1 MGIHSYYQRL
11 PSGPLATR
19 IIVLEAASIVRPSKE
34 RAISASSSSDIA
46 KVTRPTE
53 DFLFGNDKG
62 LIIIKRYRHALNLA
76 RWDSDDISDD
86 DDDDD
91 NNNYRRKNNVVT
103 SQLPLGGGAVLPPSR
118 TPDRH

>member
-1 MGIHSYYQRL
+1 MAKIAAFAFGFFAFVLANLVRCAPAQTRFFFAGALGWTPSYQRL

-76 RWDSDDISDD
+76 R
-86 DDDDD
+86 
-91 NNNYRRKNNVVT
+91 
-103 SQLPLGGGAVLPPSR
+103 
-118 TPDRH
+118 

>member
-1 MGIHSYYQRL
+1 MAKIAAFAFGFFAFVLANKCAPAQTRFFFAGALGWTPSYQRL

-62 LIIIKRYRHALNLA
+62 WYRHALNLA
-76 RWDSDDISDD
+76 R
-86 DDDDD
+86 
-91 NNNYRRKNNVVT
+91 
-103 SQLPLGGGAVLPPSR
+103 
-118 TPDRH
+118 